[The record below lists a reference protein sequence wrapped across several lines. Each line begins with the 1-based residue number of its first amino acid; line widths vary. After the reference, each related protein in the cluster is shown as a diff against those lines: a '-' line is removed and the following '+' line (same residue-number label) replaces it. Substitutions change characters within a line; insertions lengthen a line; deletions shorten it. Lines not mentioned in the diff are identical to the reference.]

1 MILFILLACDLLSPL
16 KDLPLD
22 TGADAQDTDTIV
34 DSGPAT
40 EPDPTPIEHLL
51 ELPCAPYADEDYL
64 KIGIVYV
71 DEGVVTTLF
80 AFQGVVVD
88 PDRISGA
95 ARASVPDGDW
105 YSMLNTGS
113 AYAAKVATEA
123 VQDCEMLFWA
133 PSGG

>member
-1 MILFILLACDLLSPL
+1 MIALLILACDLIPL

-22 TGADAQDTDTIV
+22 TGADARDTDVVV

-40 EPDPTPIEHLL
+40 EPDPAPIEHLL

-64 KIGIVYV
+64 KIGVIYV

-88 PDRISGA
+88 PDQISGA
-95 ARASVPDGDW
+95 ARSVSPDGDW

-123 VQDCEMLFWA
+123 VQECEMLFWA